1 VGVGCVPLHLIT
13 GTARFTA
20 QSDPSTRRP
29 CPPRDSTL
37 LFSTRL
43 QSDDRRRRH
52 RTIHR
57 CCLLVRPLSSPS
69 PSPSQI
75 IYPNSN
81 PQCYLIS
88 NRLPLP
94 LGPYGAAE
102 AQPPLSV
109 RRRPP
114 LHLQSCWPPPTAPC
128 APSAAAPLA
137 GPPPPPCCHQVA
149 LLPARRAVAWLLCS
163 LHVSPPGPGMLMKLC
178 NMHAELC
185 PVT

>member
-128 APSAAAPLA
+128 APSAASPL
-137 GPPPPPCCHQVA
+137 PPPPPAVLPSGCPAPCTPSRRLVA
-149 LLPARRAVAWLLCS
+149 LLAARQSAWPWYVDETMQYAC
-163 LHVSPPGPGMLMKLC
+163 
-178 NMHAELC
+178 
-185 PVT
+185 